1 MLKIHKGLK
10 KKKKNKKNKHKEEEL
25 FNEEELEKYRREH
38 QEGKE
43 AEGEKDGQEEWQK
56 FKAITAGI
64 DDVLKKTQGDL
75 DRIKTNSF
83 FQRKPTQTE
92 LKAAEDKLEAEN
104 KARLREEERLK
115 SEAEA
120 RTAAKA
126 EEEAAA
132 CAQVEEE
139 SSSEES
145 DNGDDIFDTSYVDVI
160 TSGEVKLA
168 YIPESPTEESTEFD
182 PFDTSIVDK
191 VIQPNPSKKNKRY
204 ISLGC
209 AVEVLSGKEVDI
221 NPEVFRSTAVRKRPK
236 PVNLLLESFDESS
249 SIAKLVDDKPVKTLL
264 DDDPDL
270 PTDALPLTIVTPI
283 EIKPQPIKKESKK
296 TPEQDISQIINE
308 FDTPLILSETVNTQL
323 QFDDDIDDEFAA
335 LAAESLSK
343 SPLPEDVDP
352 FDTSF
357 ADHLVPAVNNL
368 NIESEQINHPTD
380 KKVAEKDFFEIV
392 RPLSV
397 EHRDLLGGSTTDLSV
412 IGHNPIEP
420 HNPVSETTH
429 IDPFD
434 TSIAESLLPG
444 KGELKL
450 LEKELLE
457 DSKALCKKIII
468 EEDDDFDPRAEDI
481 VRPAEL
487 NLKEKRVSIPKV
499 TFALEK
505 DLLTDDHHGELH
517 VAKPLTPYYPQ
528 DQPNEGNFEIDPFDT
543 SYVQHAPGEVELK
556 LIESE
561 LVETESKCTDILTE
575 EEFIPHI
582 LHTPVEPEIAVP
594 EEIDPFDTS
603 FANDAAPSQ
612 TEIKLLESEFIHKSM
627 ANPFLIGDTTSTF
640 TDNNNTFNPF
650 LTNTAADSE
659 PQNDNPFFSTFG
671 ASNTIP
677 DNTNPFLAFS
687 QNPEPAQ
694 SVVDLLGINETPQ
707 TTIIEDASKMK
718 PPPPRPAPPKRP
730 PPRPTPPPPPSHEA
744 KELILSVTGEMD
756 ATSLH
761 LLDRLAKT
769 PSPIPMRDLLTPS
782 PTPTA
787 DLLGCEDLQPPIN
800 SQMSSVFDQQSNI
813 NDLPSGLKPE
823 RPKFPPKID
832 FLMDDLLEDVPIHEG
847 IQPEECLVKN
857 RTPSIPENPPLTVE
871 SKPPSRKSSN
881 EFILPVRRLSHDVT
895 ESRKIMP
902 DLSKIA
908 DRRKSD
914 IGHFAPILP
923 SRKPTSQSDQS
934 LLESK
939 TENIIQEINEP
950 EDKSCDEMLKNT
962 PEPNLV
968 LTEEIPDQKVQEEI
982 IPEIPKEINA
992 EWDEEKNGLDFDSQQ
1007 QIESSD
1013 HIEIDPP
1020 SNDTKLTPSAT
1031 DLSPLELTE
1040 KENLSFNAFYVNT
1053 TLPTSESF
1061 PSFTDGDGM
1070 GEPLDIDAYD
1080 TKPIPPVPD
1089 PSPFQEIPTQETSFN
1104 AVFEVPEEIATTPFE
1119 VQEPQQSDNIEPAV
1133 TTNVPDPFPVSTG
1146 SENHDAF
1153 DAFAAKFDDSQNDGN
1168 TSGVAFDAFG
1178 SVSGGAFDDSTMGF
1192 GNDDNFDSFL
1202 STHQIPAAPQ
1212 STPAKVTRN
1221 NSGESLDENDFN
1233 VFIRPKT
1240 ESDNTD
1246 QSAVP
1251 SIAPPPKVPTT
1262 LFQEGPPS
1270 RFNPFDQEPNETNY
1284 KNQDTYSPQPIPQ
1297 RSDSQETPPSPLF
1310 DEDVSQPL
1318 EEFPRV
1324 NYNGDGW
1331 AMELRQPNKKK
1342 ITAHRFWKKIF
1353 VKITYQ
1359 GENPVLQ
1366 LYNTKDDK
1374 DPFQELPLQ
1383 PSYSV
1388 SDIGAQQYDQ
1398 YGKIFTVKLL
1408 YIFYKEKAGFRP
1420 GQVTKAE
1427 RLTNKLSQFAAYAI
1441 QGDYQGVKE
1450 FGSDLKKLG
1459 LPVEHGAQTTTLL
1472 KLGSHNFEDMKQFSV
1487 CIEEALFKLSAHRDR
1502 ALNYKVEDVQIT
1514 AIDELFVD
1522 QNSQGS
1528 VLKQIARVRLF
1539 FLAFMCGMPDVELGV
1554 NDLVRQGKEVVGRHD
1569 IIPVVTEEW
1578 IRLEGVEFHNC
1589 VQQDEYER
1597 TRTIKF
1603 KPPDACYIE
1612 LMRFRVRPPK
1622 NRELPLQLKTT
1633 MCITGNKVEL
1643 KGDVLV
1649 PGFTSRKLGQVPCED
1664 VAIKFPIPECWI
1676 YLFRVEKHFRYGSV
1690 KSAHR
1695 RTGKVKGI
1703 DRFLGTMDNL
1713 EPHLIEVTSGEAKYE
1728 HHHRAVVWR
1737 MPRLPK
1743 EGQGAYTTHNLVCR
1757 MTLTSYDQVPEELDK
1772 YCYVE
1777 FTMPTTQVS
1786 HTTVRSVS
1794 IVNSEKDSPPEKYL
1808 RLMARHEYRVE
1819 IEHIHGQIEENP
1831 YLAATA
1837 MPRATQP
1844 SSEAKLP
1851 PTPQAASDS
1860 DSSS

>member
-1 MLKIHKGLK
+1 
-10 KKKKNKKNKHKEEEL
+10 
-25 FNEEELEKYRREH
+25 
-38 QEGKE
+38 
-43 AEGEKDGQEEWQK
+43 
-56 FKAITAGI
+56 
-64 DDVLKKTQGDL
+64 
-75 DRIKTNSF
+75 
-83 FQRKPTQTE
+83 
-92 LKAAEDKLEAEN
+92 
-104 KARLREEERLK
+104 
-115 SEAEA
+115 
-120 RTAAKA
+120 
-126 EEEAAA
+126 
-132 CAQVEEE
+132 
-139 SSSEES
+139 
-145 DNGDDIFDTSYVDVI
+145 
-160 TSGEVKLA
+160 
-168 YIPESPTEESTEFD
+168 
-182 PFDTSIVDK
+182 
-191 VIQPNPSKKNKRY
+191 
-204 ISLGC
+204 
-209 AVEVLSGKEVDI
+209 
-221 NPEVFRSTAVRKRPK
+221 
-236 PVNLLLESFDESS
+236 
-249 SIAKLVDDKPVKTLL
+249 
-264 DDDPDL
+264 
-270 PTDALPLTIVTPI
+270 
-283 EIKPQPIKKESKK
+283 
-296 TPEQDISQIINE
+296 
-308 FDTPLILSETVNTQL
+308 
-323 QFDDDIDDEFAA
+323 
-335 LAAESLSK
+335 
-343 SPLPEDVDP
+343 
-352 FDTSF
+352 
-357 ADHLVPAVNNL
+357 
-368 NIESEQINHPTD
+368 
-380 KKVAEKDFFEIV
+380 
-392 RPLSV
+392 
-397 EHRDLLGGSTTDLSV
+397 
-412 IGHNPIEP
+412 
-420 HNPVSETTH
+420 
-429 IDPFD
+429 
-434 TSIAESLLPG
+434 
-444 KGELKL
+444 
-450 LEKELLE
+450 
-457 DSKALCKKIII
+457 
-468 EEDDDFDPRAEDI
+468 
-481 VRPAEL
+481 
-487 NLKEKRVSIPKV
+487 
-499 TFALEK
+499 
-505 DLLTDDHHGELH
+505 
-517 VAKPLTPYYPQ
+517 
-528 DQPNEGNFEIDPFDT
+528 
-543 SYVQHAPGEVELK
+543 
-556 LIESE
+556 
-561 LVETESKCTDILTE
+561 
-575 EEFIPHI
+575 
-582 LHTPVEPEIAVP
+582 
-594 EEIDPFDTS
+594 
-603 FANDAAPSQ
+603 
-612 TEIKLLESEFIHKSM
+612 M
-627 ANPFLIGDTTSTF
+627 ANPFLFDDTTSNF
-640 TDNNNTFNPF
+640 TESNNTFNPF
-650 LTNTAADSE
+650 LTNTSTE
-659 PQNDNPFFSTFG
+659 PESHNDNPFFSTFG
-671 ASNTIP
+671 ASNAIP
-677 DNTNPFLAFS
+677 DTTNPFLAFT

-694 SVVDLLGINETPQ
+694 SVVDLLNINDTSQ
-707 TTIIEDASKMK
+707 TTVQDDASKMK

-730 PPRPTPPPPPSHEA
+730 PPRPTPPPPPLHEA

-756 ATSLH
+756 ATSSH
-761 LLDRLAKT
+761 LLDRLGKT
-769 PSPIPMRDLLTPS
+769 PSPTPMRDLLTPS

-787 DLLGCEDLQPPIN
+787 DLLGCDDLQPPVN
-800 SQMSSVFDQQSNI
+800 SQTSSVFEQQSNI
-813 NDLPSGLKPE
+813 IDLPSGSKPE

-832 FLMDDLLEDVPIHEG
+832 FLMDDLLEDVPINEG
-847 IQPEECLVKN
+847 IRPEESLEKS
-857 RTPSIPENPPLTVE
+857 RTPSITENSPLPEG
-871 SKPPSRKSSN
+871 SKPSSRKSSN

-939 TENIIQEINEP
+939 SENIIQEINEP
-950 EDKSCDEMLKNT
+950 GDKSSNEILENT
-962 PEPNLV
+962 PNSNLIP
-968 LTEEIPDQKVQEEI
+968 TEEIPDQKVKEETIPTVSEEI
-982 IPEIPKEINA
+982 NSQ
-992 EWDEEKNGLDFDSQQ
+992 WDEEKNGLDFDSQQ
-1007 QIESSD
+1007 QIKSSCQ
-1013 HIEIDPP
+1013 IETETPS

-1061 PSFTDGDGM
+1061 PSFTDGDGI
-1070 GEPLDIDAYD
+1070 GEEHVDINAYD

-1089 PSPFQEIPTQETSFN
+1089 PSPFQEAPTQETSFN
-1104 AVFEVPEEIATTPFE
+1104 AVFEASEPTVTPPFEDQKPQQLDNTQPTVIATE
-1119 VQEPQQSDNIEPAV
+1119 LES
-1133 TTNVPDPFPVSTG
+1133 FPISTET
-1146 SENHDAF
+1146 ENHDAF
-1153 DAFAAKFDDSQNDGN
+1153 DAFAAKFDDSQNDYN
-1168 TSGVAFDAFG
+1168 ASGGAFDAFG
-1178 SVSGGAFDDSTMGF
+1178 SVSVGALDDSTVGF
-1192 GNDDNFDSFL
+1192 GNEDNFDSFL

-1240 ESDNTD
+1240 EFDNTD

-1251 SIAPPPKVPTT
+1251 SIAPPPKVPIS
-1262 LFQEGPPS
+1262 LFQEGTPS

-1284 KNQDTYSPQPIPQ
+1284 TNQATYSPQTIPQ
-1297 RSDSQETPPSPLF
+1297 RTDSQETPPSPLF

-1472 KLGSHNFEDMKQFSV
+1472 KLGSHNYEDMKQFSI

-1664 VAIKFPIPECWI
+1664 VAIRFPIPECWI

-1837 MPRATQP
+1837 MPRATQQ
-1844 SSEAKLP
+1844 SSETKP
-1851 PTPQAASDS
+1851 PPPPASDS